1 MQEHWYLIDRSHLVH
16 HIGLKADT
24 DETLHGYLGDLM
36 VLGKALN
43 ETGIKRISGA
53 YRLTWEFK
61 YVVSMCDW
69 YEPNVTKIT

>member
-1 MQEHWYLIDRSHLVH
+1 MGTSVVQEHWYLIKRSHLVY

-53 YRLTWEFK
+53 
-61 YVVSMCDW
+61 
-69 YEPNVTKIT
+69 

>member
-1 MQEHWYLIDRSHLVH
+1 MQELWYLIDRSLHLVH

-53 YRLTWEFK
+53 
-61 YVVSMCDW
+61 
-69 YEPNVTKIT
+69 

>member
-1 MQEHWYLIDRSHLVH
+1 MGTSVLQEHWYLIDRSHLVH

-24 DETLHGYLGDLM
+24 DEKLHGYLGDLM

-53 YRLTWEFK
+53 
-61 YVVSMCDW
+61 
-69 YEPNVTKIT
+69 